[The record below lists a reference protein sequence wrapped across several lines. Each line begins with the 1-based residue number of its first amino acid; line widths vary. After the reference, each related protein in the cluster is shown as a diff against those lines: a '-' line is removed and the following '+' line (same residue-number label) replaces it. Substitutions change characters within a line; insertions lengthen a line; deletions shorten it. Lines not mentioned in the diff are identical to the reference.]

1 MNLLL
6 DTSAMSFTVGL
17 GADAKRDMNG
27 VQKLDRSTQQPL
39 WTVQLVAMDAS
50 GAEAIKVTLAAAQ
63 APQFTQGQ
71 PVTPV
76 NLQAIPWA
84 QGDRHGVAFR
94 AEQIKPAAIAKTA

>member
-17 GADAKRDMNG
+17 AAEPKRDMNG
-27 VQKLDRSTQQPL
+27 VHKLDRTTREPL
-39 WTVQLVAMDAS
+39 WTVQLVAMDHS
-50 GAEAIKVTLAAAQ
+50 GAEAIKVTIAAGQPPQLA
-63 APQFTQGQ
+63 QGQ

-76 NLQAIPWA
+76 GLQAIPWA

-94 AEQIKPAAIAKTA
+94 AEAIKPAAIAKSA